1 MKFKH
6 FILSLLFL
14 LTGRFAAAA
23 SDSLSYEALSDSLL
37 QDVIRQFEVIHRYN
51 TRNDELGRS
60 DKNIYMITFQ
70 PGQEIYA
77 DANNILYFNVFNE
90 SPAGGHPSLVSE
102 NFKNEMNARL
112 VEFNGMQPSQRRAVT
127 MYGFILENYYLDV
140 DSDFLRSYR
149 GNVDLAAYW
158 KKELEA
164 TTEAK
169 RKAIIERNKTEHQTK
184 IKDRLDQLIK
194 NKLSEINVLVHSI
207 AYWSSTKWALPQ
219 APQSRQ
225 NYWVTI
231 HGWNSNSEFVINNS
245 EARELYR
252 SSMRSSRVYPVF
264 ADRDERYIF
273 HNIVSE
279 IEFLTNPDIVA
290 QFNRPCGEQLH
301 IWRDHPMVSDPAHPY
316 YARIQ
321 ENPCLLK
328 TIILQTDIPTDEHS
342 RFEAKGCHIVFKNSW
357 LLETTAPRKL
367 SDWQN
372 KVTEAKTQLSALIQ
386 SPNSYVYAPVLNEK
400 SREVLND
407 KLIAYSQFVPG
418 KKIYFLH
425 LSLPF
430 FLTDEEKQTFADAV
444 ATASGFDAGSM
455 TLFVVPYF
463 AHIYLRSAHCSNAV
477 ENVRPIYYY
486 FPAVAGYDA
495 AGIRAAM
502 QPNDMVFNLET
513 DYGIPLGD
521 PGFYASCLNLYK
533 RVNKPYFLVKCF
545 IRRSGHIE
553 MIADRP
559 TFPLPS
565 ELTNNTYLTNL
576 TLSREHKAIVD
587 YRIYYDSIGIK
598 HINSA
603 HSLRMA
609 QHNACNNTPCL
620 EQATAYYYESV
631 RQILSSSFDIEAT
644 DFQFFTNPRLRESY
658 ALRQDAVTGLYYI
671 DLYCRSLV
679 KKWFPPDMPA
689 PQAVDVSL
697 NAAALF
703 PYQWTQQDVYLIFDI
718 ASIALSPFGLDV
730 IPEYLGFCY
739 ATLNL
744 DESRM
749 AIYGGAVLAVG
760 ALNYAIHGA
769 SISARYGSKVSDNS
783 ISGTWRWISSAPD
796 VTDAL
801 HLRWPQSQVRT
812 LVGSS
817 EVRLSRLKQLMRNDD
832 LLRAL
837 DELPDDA
844 VRRAF
849 LEDFLRISPEG
860 AFFAAKLLGKPRLV
874 KAWGGVFLRNVP
886 KQLQLNIPFLTR
898 LSDNP
903 NLINYV
909 EILTDAG
916 KSDLTQNVVIWIKR
930 YDVRK
935 PLKVGNIVE
944 VVEVLN
950 GSIGS
955 PRVYNGINYV
965 DYLSAS
971 QVAKF
976 NDIVNSTSD
985 VALISNNLGISEN
998 IVQTMKKHLFIDE
1011 HIVEVNPG
1019 VFIKGRFATFE
1030 HIADWWNA
1038 VKSGNLA
1045 NAIELKRLI
1054 SHEYI
1059 EAKLMK
1065 EGMIY
1070 RTLDDPSAS
1079 KYGAHELSS
1088 HEDLF
1093 NFSHWSALGRNV
1105 PPMNLHPNL
1114 DNIDEIVDQIK
1125 NIEGL

>member
-985 VALISNNLGISEN
+985 VALISNNLGIS
-998 IVQTMKKHLFIDE
+998 
-1011 HIVEVNPG
+1011 
-1019 VFIKGRFATFE
+1019 
-1030 HIADWWNA
+1030 
-1038 VKSGNLA
+1038 
-1045 NAIELKRLI
+1045 
-1054 SHEYI
+1054 
-1059 EAKLMK
+1059 
-1065 EGMIY
+1065 
-1070 RTLDDPSAS
+1070 
-1079 KYGAHELSS
+1079 
-1088 HEDLF
+1088 
-1093 NFSHWSALGRNV
+1093 
-1105 PPMNLHPNL
+1105 
-1114 DNIDEIVDQIK
+1114 
-1125 NIEGL
+1125 

>member
-60 DKNIYMITFQ
+60 DKNIYMITFR

-90 SPAGGHPSLVSE
+90 SPAGGHPSLVSA

-140 DSDFLRSYR
+140 DSDFLRNNSF
-149 GNVDLAAYW
+149 NTSLVKMW
-158 KKELEA
+158 KDEIEASSDEKE
-164 TTEAK
+164 K
-169 RKAIIERNKTEHQTK
+169 KIIEKNIAEYQTQIVGRVVQRLKEHLQNK
-184 IKDRLDQLIK
+184 
-194 NKLSEINVLVHSI
+194 SVLVHSV
-207 AYWSSTKWALPQ
+207 ASWSSKKWASEGNANRRDRYVL
-219 APQSRQ
+219 AHS
-225 NYWVTI
+225 
-231 HGWNSNSEFVINNS
+231 GWNSNSTFVIDNT
-245 EARELYR
+245 EARQLYR
-252 SSMRSSRVYPVF
+252 SSMRSSRAYPAVC
-264 ADRDERYIF
+264 ATVRERTIF

-290 QFNRPCGEQLH
+290 QFNRPCGEQLQ

-386 SPNSYVYAPVLNEK
+386 GSNTYVYAPSMNER
-400 SREVLND
+400 SREALND
-407 KLIAYSQFVPG
+407 KLIAYSQYVPG

-430 FLTDEEKQTFADAV
+430 FLTDEEKQTFANAV

-553 MIADRP
+553 LIADRP

-565 ELTNNTYLTNL
+565 ELTNNTYLSNL
-576 TLSREHKAIVD
+576 TLSREHKAIID

-769 SISARYGSKVSDNS
+769 SISAKYGSKVSDNS

-844 VRRAF
+844 VRQAF

-874 KAWGGVFLRNVP
+874 KAWGVLKEIGSDLTRDISVLAKLIDDIDVNPALEAFLRN
-886 KQLQLNIPFLTR
+886 
-898 LSDNP
+898 NP
-903 NLINYV
+903 SKKDVWELIH
-909 EILTDAG
+909 
-916 KSDLTQNVVIWIKR
+916 KSFYSHDINV
-930 YDVRK
+930 
-935 PLKVGNIVE
+935 L
-944 VVEVLN
+944 
-950 GSIGS
+950 
-955 PRVYNGINYV
+955 NYV
-965 DYLSAS
+965 DEIKSVAQVGSAS
-971 QVAKF
+971 STNYTQTFFSSFPNQSLQGNGFVVHHAIEQQV
-976 NDIVNSTSD
+976 
-985 VALISNNLGISEN
+985 LIKYQGLFTEAEIHSIQNLRGISSEINGPLHLSN
-998 IVQTMKKHLFIDE
+998 IRTAWNNFYNQFPTGVNPTRQQVLDKATEIDNLFGHLF
-1011 HIVEVNPG
+1011 
-1019 VFIKGRFATFE
+1019 T
-1030 HIADWWNA
+1030 
-1038 VKSGNLA
+1038 
-1045 NAIELKRLI
+1045 
-1054 SHEYI
+1054 
-1059 EAKLMK
+1059 
-1065 EGMIY
+1065 
-1070 RTLDDPSAS
+1070 
-1079 KYGAHELSS
+1079 
-1088 HEDLF
+1088 
-1093 NFSHWSALGRNV
+1093 
-1105 PPMNLHPNL
+1105 PP
-1114 DNIDEIVDQIK
+1114 IRSY
-1125 NIEGL
+1125 